1 MKKMKNTT
9 DYSQNVND
17 YQESK
22 YKCNKCRDMMFT
34 IQDDGSAKECECRS
48 IRIAEDKLK
57 ASGVSEEFRK
67 MRFENFDYSKSK
79 ETMLAYSIAKSY
91 SKKFEEL
98 RVARQNSIIFCGQV
112 GSGKTHLAMS
122 IGNVLLDS
130 GVGVIYM
137 PYRSI
142 ITNLKQSITDE
153 ENYQREINIYKN
165 AQVLMIDDLF
175 KGRITESD
183 VNIIY
188 EILDYRYFKNLP
200 IIEKKEKSIGDLLEI
215 DEAIGS
221 RLYEMSKNYLA
232 EMVGDKLNYRIYGS

>member
-9 DYSQNVND
+9 DCLKNVSD
-17 YQESK
+17 YQENS
-22 YKCNKCRDMMFT
+22 YECNKCRDMMFV
-34 IQDDGSAKECECRS
+34 IQEDGSAKPCECRAV
-48 IRIAEDKLK
+48 RIAKEKLK

-79 ETMLAYSIAKSY
+79 ETMLAYSTAKSY

-98 RVARQNSIIFCGQV
+98 RVARKNSIMFCGQV

-122 IGNVLLDS
+122 IANILLDN

-137 PYRSI
+137 PYRSS
-142 ITNLKQSITDE
+142 ITNLKQSILDD
-153 ENYQREINIYKN
+153 ENYQKEINIYKN

-175 KGRITESD
+175 KGKITESD
-183 VNIIY
+183 INIIY
-188 EILDYRYFKNLP
+188 EVLDYRYFKNLP
-200 IIEKKEKSIGDLLEI
+200 VIITSEKTIDELIEI

-221 RLYEMSKNYLA
+221 RLYEMSKNYIA
-232 EMVGDKLNYRIYGS
+232 TMIGENLNYRIYGS

>member
-1 MKKMKNTT
+1 M
-9 DYSQNVND
+9 
-17 YQESK
+17 SK
-22 YKCNKCRDMMFT
+22 
-34 IQDDGSAKECECRS
+34 
-48 IRIAEDKLK
+48 
-57 ASGVSEEFRK
+57 
-67 MRFENFDYSKSK
+67 
-79 ETMLAYSIAKSY
+79 
-91 SKKFEEL
+91 
-98 RVARQNSIIFCGQV
+98 
-112 GSGKTHLAMS
+112 
-122 IGNVLLDS
+122 GNVLLDN

-137 PYRSI
+137 PYRSS

-183 VNIIY
+183 INIIY

-200 IIEKKEKSIGDLLEI
+200 VIVTTEKSIGDLLEI